1 MPMLREKRDPIG
13 SMGNDAA
20 LACLSDKPRL
30 PYDYF
35 KQLFAQVTNPPVD
48 SIREEVIM
56 SLECF
61 IGPEGNLL
69 EATEEQCHRL
79 CIPHPILTNEEVA
92 SIKAIDHRG
101 WKSKTIDITYPRSE
115 GDAGLGPAIDRIC
128 AEATQAIHD
137 GFSLVVLSDRA
148 VSHERVPVSS
158 LLVTGAVHHALVK
171 QELRTRIGLVLESG
185 KPAKFIILS
194 TYGLRGR
201 CNQSYLAFEA
211 FVRPALTACSKKNSV
226 MTKLFRPSGKRL
238 PRVSKK

>member
-1 MPMLREKRDPIG
+1 MKK
-13 SMGNDAA
+13 
-20 LACLSDKPRL
+20 LS
-30 PYDYF
+30 
-35 KQLFAQVTNPPVD
+35 A
-48 SIREEVIM
+48 
-56 SLECF
+56 
-61 IGPEGNLL
+61 
-69 EATEEQCHRL
+69 
-79 CIPHPILTNEEVA
+79 
-92 SIKAIDHRG
+92 IKAIDHRG

-115 GDAGLGPAIDRIC
+115 GDAGLRPAIDRIC

-185 KPAKFIILS
+185 EAREVHNFCLL
-194 TYGLRGR
+194 TGYGADAI
-201 CNQSYLAFEA
+201 NPYLAFEA
-211 FVRPALTACSKKNSV
+211 FVRPVLTACSKKNSV